1 MPELR
6 ESYLFRLECTP
17 PAYMWSGVGDL
28 VVPGDA
34 VVGSAPTT
42 YLGGGQWVDLPEIQ
56 QLINGT
62 ADRVEFTA
70 SGVDQETI
78 RLALED
84 RASVDG
90 ATVRIGTVPMDANY
104 QLAGP
109 VDWEWEGLADV
120 VTVDSTSNEVGDR
133 TRSVTLS
140 VGSSD
145 TARSRSQLTT
155 FTDADQRRRSPDDAM
170 FSHVA
175 GITAGNTRR
184 FGGTD

>member
-1 MPELR
+1 MEIK
-6 ESYLFRLECTP
+6 EAYLFRLECDP

-34 VVGSAPTT
+34 IVSGTTT
-42 YLGGGQWVDLPEIQ
+42 YLGGGEWVDLPEVQ

-70 SGVDQETI
+70 SGVDEETI

-104 QLAGP
+104 QLSGP
-109 VDWEWEGLADV
+109 VDWEWEGVADV
-120 VTVDSTSNEVGDR
+120 VTVDSTSNENGDR
-133 TRSVTLS
+133 IRSVTLS
-140 VGSSD
+140 VGSAD
-145 TARSRSQLTT
+145 TARSRSQLTL
-155 FTDADQRRRSPDDAM
+155 FTDADQRRRSPDDAI
-170 FSHVA
+170 FSHVG
-175 GITAGNTRR
+175 GIASGNTRR
-184 FGGTD
+184 FGGRK